1 MMYVA
6 TAGQHLTKAI
16 PYTAGNGQA
25 GSCPSKLKGNPH
37 VFVDSVNHV
46 APKSAAQLKAAIAG
60 GPTSVTVCATAGV
73 FQGYTPGVVN
83 SASCGTQLDHAITA
97 VGYGND
103 GTQDFYIVRNSWTAN
118 WGDKGYIKIAA
129 VEGTVGIC
137 GIQQTSVW
145 PTMKPHTKK
154 PSESEE

>member
-1 MMYVA
+1 MNYIA
-6 TAGQHLTKAI
+6 TAGQHLTHAI
-16 PYTAGNGQA
+16 PYTSGNGTA
-25 GSCPSKLKGNPH
+25 AACPSKLKGR
-37 VFVDSVNHV
+37 VMAFVASVNHV
-46 APKSAAQLKAAIAG
+46 TPKSAAQLKAAIAG
-60 GPTSVTVCATAGV
+60 GPTSVTVDAMASV
-73 FQGYTPGVVN
+73 FQGYTSGVVN
-83 SASCGTQLDHAITA
+83 SADCGTSLDHAITA

-145 PTMKPHTKK
+145 PTMKPDAHPHK
-154 PSESEE
+154 PKA